1 MDFFLLKFT
10 VGVHIKLKI
19 HYFSQQYEIVGTI
32 WYCTPVHVNICEF
45 NCLDGI
51 REVE

>member
-19 HYFSQQYEIVGTI
+19 HYFSQQYEIVELFGTPI
-32 WYCTPVHVNICEF
+32 HVNICEF